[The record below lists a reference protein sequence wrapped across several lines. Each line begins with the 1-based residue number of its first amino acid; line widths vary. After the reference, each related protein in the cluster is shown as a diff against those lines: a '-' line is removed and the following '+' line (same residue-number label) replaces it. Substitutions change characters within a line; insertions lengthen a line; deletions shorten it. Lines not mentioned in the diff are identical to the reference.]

1 MQGQRRRVNPPYEQ
15 TWDAQSKHIY
25 CHCMFHDQ
33 ESVLKV
39 VDLGLAS
46 VCKTIAGD
54 AMRLPRRDQEGRI
67 DKETQGHQQRWERSP
82 SSIMVA
88 DNLSS
93 PFCALLF
100 QASSSTKAIQ
110 DVQGASS
117 PFRVQPTRLGAQ
129 AGR

>member
-1 MQGQRRRVNPPYEQ
+1 MQGQRRRANPPYEQ

-25 CHCMFHDQ
+25 CHCVFHDQ

-46 VCKTIAGD
+46 VCRQSLGTLCGC
-54 AMRLPRRDQEGRI
+54 PERDQEDRI
-67 DKETQGHQQRWERSP
+67 DKDTQAINNDGKDHHLRSW
-82 SSIMVA
+82 SLTIF
-88 DNLSS
+88 LSPLRS
-93 PFCALLF
+93 AI

-110 DVQGASS
+110 DIQGASS